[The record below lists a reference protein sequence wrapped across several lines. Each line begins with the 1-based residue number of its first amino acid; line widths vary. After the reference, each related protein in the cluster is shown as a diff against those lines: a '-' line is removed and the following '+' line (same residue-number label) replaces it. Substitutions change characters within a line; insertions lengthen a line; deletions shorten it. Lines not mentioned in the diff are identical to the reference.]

1 MSQPFLSVLSTY
13 QNEPA
18 VSAAPTTVA
27 RRLAIVD
34 YRNKTYFRIKRCSKL
49 EPAVLIRGN
58 IRNVYDKKVAKG
70 TLDSSHL
77 LVEIL
82 RVVPGTGVEISWGLR
97 AKGKDVTEEKIS

>member
-77 LVEIL
+77 SVEIL
-82 RVVPGTGVEISWGLR
+82 TVVPRDWCGNLFWAAR
-97 AKGKDVTEEKIS
+97 KGKDVTEEKIS